1 MRFKNT
7 KRNSENRNEFFNYFC
22 PFCKAQRRHAR
33 LQGPGV
39 REISPWLLHF
49 FADKNARFGNL
60 HSSMKV
66 HRDISTLPEFHH
78 AVVTIGTFD
87 GVHLGHRQIIRQL
100 KQEAGTIG
108 GETVIITFH
117 PHPRK
122 VIAAGKPAIH
132 LLNTLE
138 EKATLLEKEGIDH
151 LVVVPFTESFAR
163 QSASEYVNDFLI
175 RYFNPHTLIIG
186 YDHKFG
192 RGREGDFHLLEKFS
206 AEKGFQ
212 LIEIPQHLLNESTIS
227 STRIRE
233 ALLHTRV
240 SDANQL
246 LGYQYFI
253 EGIVVEGNKLGRTIG
268 YPTAN
273 LAVNPE
279 KLIPGNGV
287 YAVKVMLYPNDRPGG
302 NSFRSSEDYKEVGNK
317 TVRIFGGMMNIGVRP
332 TVDGSKRVIE
342 VNIFR
347 FDEDIYGQRLK
358 VEFVSF
364 LRGEQKFEGLE
375 KLKEQLAG
383 DKRKAESV
391 LINRR

>member
-1 MRFKNT
+1 
-7 KRNSENRNEFFNYFC
+7 
-22 PFCKAQRRHAR
+22 
-33 LQGPGV
+33 
-39 REISPWLLHF
+39 
-49 FADKNARFGNL
+49 
-60 HSSMKV
+60 MKV

-100 KQEAGTIG
+100 KQEAGRIG

-122 VIAAGKPAIH
+122 VVAAEKPAIQ

-138 EKATLLEKEGIDH
+138 EKATLLENEGIDH
-151 LVVVPFTESFAR
+151 LVVVPFTETFAM
-163 QSASEYVNDFLI
+163 QSATEYVNDFLI

-206 AEKGFQ
+206 RERGFQ
-212 LIEIPQHLLNESTIS
+212 LIEISQHLLNESTIS

-253 EGIVVEGNKLGRTIG
+253 EGTVVEGNKLGRTIG

-287 YAVKVMLYPNDRPGG
+287 YAVKVTLYPRDVVGVNVLPL
-302 NSFRSSEDYKEVGNK
+302 SEDRMQSAAESARV
-317 TVRIFGGMMNIGVRP
+317 FGGMMNIGLRP

-347 FDEDIYGQRLK
+347 FDEDIYGHRLK
-358 VEFVSF
+358 VEFIGF

-383 DKRKAESV
+383 DKRNAESALNNYLDPV
-391 LINRR
+391 